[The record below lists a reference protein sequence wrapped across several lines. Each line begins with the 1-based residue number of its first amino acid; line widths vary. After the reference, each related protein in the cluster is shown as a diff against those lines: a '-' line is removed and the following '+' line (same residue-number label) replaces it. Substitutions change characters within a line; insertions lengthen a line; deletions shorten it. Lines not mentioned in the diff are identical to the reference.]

1 MVQRTGHIEDG
12 GPGSPQ
18 IVLSHRTED
27 QHCGKRHDERRH
39 FHQADEH
46 TVEQAAQAA
55 GHQGEQQCE
64 EHAVRGIE
72 HHHGEAAHQRQHGAH
87 GQVDAAGDDDQAHAE
102 GHDAHHSGVPQDVH
116 HATPG
121 GRAVVDKQ
129 IGDEDRQCDE
139 DKAVIID
146 PGGNALLVQP
156 RFFGLGLQF
165 RVLTHTFTSPS
176 VACITLVA
184 YSMTLSSV
192 ISSRGRMVWIC
203 PW

>member
-1 MVQRTGHIEDG
+1 MYRRTEELLCIADFHNLSQIHDHDLVGQMLDNA
-12 GPGSPQ
+12 Q
-18 IVLSHRTED
+18 IV
-27 QHCGKRHDERRH
+27 GN
-39 FHQADEH
+39 
-46 TVEQAAQAA
+46 
-55 GHQGEQQCE
+55 
-64 EHAVRGIE
+64 
-72 HHHGEAAHQRQHGAH
+72 
-87 GQVDAAGDDDQAHAE
+87 
-102 GHDAHHSGVPQDVH
+102 
-116 HATPG
+116 
-121 GRAVVDKQ
+121 KQ